1 MASPVLVVR
10 AGVGPWTAI
19 KYVMTRGLDFPAATP
34 VRQRR
39 TLSTLGTRA
48 GDRQV
53 QGNNNG

>member
-1 MASPVLVVR
+1 MLLLLFFE
-10 AGVGPWTAI
+10 GGGTAAVTTI
-19 KYVMTRGLDFPAATP
+19 
-34 VRQRR
+34 RQRR